1 MPVSTAEK
9 VKLLNGEFL
18 MALKSVRLVSSLI
31 VAVLVL
37 GLGMSIQ
44 QPAHAQA
51 EKQLAPPEIPGE
63 AVYVAFPVPIK
74 LDGQLGD
81 WQNIPVQVVT
91 KGPYKSGGPAGDG
104 PLSFSVAA
112 DEENF
117 YLTMSIYDKNII
129 TGQHEANYWN
139 EDSLEFYLNTSGDLN
154 ASIYGEGV
162 IQVNINPGDIGNT
175 DPARLI
181 LTGTNVETAQVKAFV
196 FKTVDGWG
204 FEAALPLKIKPA
216 HGLEIGFQAQANG
229 ASEKDRNMKLIWSN
243 ADSADNSWKSP
254 YLFGRALFFA
264 VGSADIPMP
273 AGRAAQPTVAPTP
286 VPAAPGQ
293 KISVN
298 QVGYF
303 TDAPKIGAFASER
316 KTPQAWL
323 LKDANGQTVLSGNT
337 VVKKYDRAS
346 GDIVHQVDFSAY
358 VTPGKGYT
366 LEAGGLTSDPFEI
379 GSGLYSGLKLD
390 ALRYFYLSRSGLEL
404 EERFAGA
411 WARPAGHVSDSKVG
425 CYAGVDSVGKQW
437 SACPYSLN
445 ALGGWYDAGDY
456 GKYVVNGGIA
466 VWTLLNAYERNPAAF
481 ADGVLNI
488 PESGNGVADILDE
501 TRWEMEFLL
510 NMQVPD
516 DQPLAG
522 MVHHKLHGLQWDA
535 MPGLPPVQSNT
546 RFLFPP
552 STAAT
557 LNLAATAAQ
566 AARVW
571 KSVDADFSARCLK
584 AAEAAWQAAL
594 AHPDMLAAEFPKL
607 GGGAYGDAKV
617 TDEFYWAAVEL
628 YLTTGRPEYQQ
639 SFSTSSDYLSTRG
652 MSWGDVA
659 PLGTISLAM
668 VQQDAKARAALVK
681 SAEEILAIV
690 VGDANG
696 YASPLLASG
705 YEWGSNSTVLNRAI
719 VLALAYDFGGDVRFL
734 NAAIEGMNTLLGRNA
749 LNFSFVSGY
758 GTQALAHPHHRFW
771 ANQPASGFPP
781 PPPGVL
787 AGGPNG
793 NPDDPTARAA
803 GLVGKPPAKSYT
815 DEMGSYTTNEVAIN
829 WNAPL
834 AWLAAALDEHARPIL
849 SGKTAVSIPT
859 EVINPTAESSQP
871 AQVKKQPAPLGWL
884 IGGVV
889 ALMGLVSAA
898 VLTWRRR
905 RR

>member
-1 MPVSTAEK
+1 MPGKT
-9 VKLLNGEFL
+9 
-18 MALKSVRLVSSLI
+18 VRFGSNLI
-31 VAVLVL
+31 VAALVL
-37 GLGMSIQ
+37 GLVLGIR
-44 QPAHAQA
+44 QPAQAQA
-51 EKQLAPPEIPGE
+51 EKQLVPPEIPGE
-63 AVYVAFPVPIK
+63 AVYVAFPVEIK
-74 LDGQLGD
+74 LDGKLDD

-91 KGPYKSGGPAGDG
+91 KGPYGSVSPEDGG

-112 DEENF
+112 DGESF
-117 YLTMSIYDKNII
+117 FLTMSIPDKNII

-139 EDSLEFYLNTSGDLN
+139 EDSLEFYLNTSGDMN
-154 ASIYGEGV
+154 AAMYSEGV
-162 IQVNINPGDIGNT
+162 IQVNINPGDIGNS
-175 DPARLI
+175 DPGRLR

-204 FEAALPLKIKPA
+204 FEAALPLKIKPV

-273 AGRAAQPTVAPTP
+273 SGRATQPTAVPTP
-286 VPAAPGQ
+286 APAAPRQ

-303 TDAPKIGAFASER
+303 SEAPKVGAFASDS
-316 KTPQAWL
+316 KTPLAWL
-323 LKDANGQTVLSGNT
+323 LKDASGQTVLSGDT
-337 VVKKYDRAS
+337 EVKKYDSAT

-358 VTPGKGYT
+358 VTPGRGYS
-366 LEAGGLTSDPFEI
+366 LEADGHTSDLFEI
-379 GSGLYSGLKLD
+379 GSGLYSELKLD
-390 ALRYFYLSRSGLEL
+390 VLRYFYLSRSGLEL
-404 EERFAGA
+404 DGQFAGA
-411 WARPAGHVSDSKVG
+411 WARPAGHVSDSMVG
-425 CYAGVDSVGKQW
+425 CYAGVDSAGKQW
-437 SACPYSLN
+437 SECPYSLN

-466 VWTLLNAYERNPAAF
+466 VWTLLNAYERNPAVF
-481 ADGVLNI
+481 ADGALNI
-488 PESGNGVADILDE
+488 PESGNGVPDILDE

-510 NMQVPD
+510 SMQVPQ

-522 MVHHKLHGLQWDA
+522 MAHHKLHGLQWDA
-535 MPGLPPVQSNT
+535 MPGLPPKQSST

-571 KSVDADFSARCLK
+571 KSIDAEFSARCLK

-617 TDEFYWAAVEL
+617 TDELYWAAVEL
-628 YLTTGRPEYQQ
+628 YITTGKPEYQQ
-639 SFSTSSDYLSTRG
+639 SFTTSSDYLLART
-652 MSWGDVA
+652 MSWGEVA
-659 PLGTISLAM
+659 PLGTISLA
-668 VQQDAKARAALVK
+668 VVKQDVEARAAVVK
-681 SAEEILAIV
+681 SAEQIMSIV
-690 VGDANG
+690 VADANG
-696 YASPLLASG
+696 YASPLLSSG
-705 YEWGSNSTVLNRAI
+705 YEWGSNSSVLNQAI
-719 VLALAYDFGGDVRFL
+719 VLALAYDFSSDARFL
-734 NAAIEGMNTLLGRNA
+734 KAAIEGMNYLLGRNA

-758 GTQALAHPHHRFW
+758 GAQSLAHPHHRFW
-771 ANQPASGFPP
+771 GNQPASGFPP

-834 AWLAAALDEHARPIL
+834 AWLAAYMDDTARPIFADKATL
-849 SGKTAVSIPT
+849 PIPT
-859 EVINPTAESSQP
+859 EVIAPTSSPTQP
-871 AQVKKQPAPLGWL
+871 VQAKKQLTPSGLL

-889 ALMGLVSAA
+889 ALIGAISAA